1 MVKMEYTFGLT
12 VTLYEETVRTF
23 ILLISLMLLPTMTWA
38 NSGEK
43 KADESAGPV
52 IEYVE
57 MKPKF
62 TVNLAEP
69 KKYLMLNV
77 QLLVEG
83 ADHLEIIKK
92 HMPVLRHEMIM
103 MLSGTKSADLQTMEQ
118 REALRMKTKQLI
130 TDILTKAQN
139 SDGFRDVFFSE
150 FLIN

>member
-1 MVKMEYTFGLT
+1 M
-12 VTLYEETVRTF
+12 RTF
-23 ILLISLMLLPTMTWA
+23 ILLISLMMLPIAAWA

-69 KKYLMLNV
+69 RKYLVLNV
-77 QLLVEG
+77 QLLMEG
-83 ADHLEIIKK
+83 AEHVEKVKK

-103 MLSGTKSADLQTMEQ
+103 MLSGMRSTDLQSMEQ
-118 REALRMKTKQLI
+118 REALRLKTKQLL
-130 TDILTKAQN
+130 TDLLTKIQN

>member
-1 MVKMEYTFGLT
+1 MEYTFGPT
-12 VTLYEETVRTF
+12 ITLYEETVRTF
-23 ILLISLMLLPTMTWA
+23 ILLISLMLLPMMTWA

-77 QLLVEG
+77 QLLAEG
-83 ADHLEIIKK
+83 AENVEKIKK
-92 HMPVLRHEMIM
+92 YMPVLRHEMIM
-103 MLSGTKSADLQTMEQ
+103 MLSGMKSTDLQTMEQ

-130 TDILTKAQN
+130 TDLLTKSQN

>member
-1 MVKMEYTFGLT
+1 M
-12 VTLYEETVRTF
+12 RTF
-23 ILLISLMLLPTMTWA
+23 ILLISLLLAPMLALA

-43 KADESAGPV
+43 KAEENAGPV
-52 IEYVE
+52 IEYLE

-69 KKYLMLNV
+69 KKYLLLNV

-83 ADHLEIIKK
+83 AEHVEKVKK

-103 MLSGTKSADLQTMEQ
+103 MLSGMRAADLQTMEQ
-118 REALRMKTKQLI
+118 REALRLKTKQLI
-130 TDILTKAQN
+130 TDLLTKIQN

>member
-1 MVKMEYTFGLT
+1 MEYTFGLT
-12 VTLYEETVRTF
+12 ITLYEETVRTF
-23 ILLISLMLLPTMTWA
+23 ILLISLMLLPMLAGA

-83 ADHLEIIKK
+83 AEHVEKVKK

-103 MLSGTKSADLQTMEQ
+103 MLSGMKSTDLQSMEQ
-118 REALRMKTKQLI
+118 REALRVITKQLI
-130 TDILTKAQN
+130 TDLLTKIQN

>member
-1 MVKMEYTFGLT
+1 MRKMIF
-12 VTLYEETVRTF
+12 
-23 ILLISLMLLPTMTWA
+23 LMMLMCLPALGFA
-38 NSGEK
+38 NSGGGE
-43 KADESAGPV
+43 AAAEESSGPA

-77 QLLVEG
+77 QLLIEG
-83 ADHLEIIKK
+83 KENIDKIKK

-103 MLSGTKSADLQTMEQ
+103 MLSGLHVTDLQTMEQ
-118 REALRMKTKQLI
+118 REALRVKTKQMI
-130 TDILTKAQN
+130 TDLLIKIQN

-150 FLIN
+150 FLVN

>member
-1 MVKMEYTFGLT
+1 MEYTFVLT
-12 VTLYEETVRTF
+12 TTLYEETVRTF
-23 ILLISLMLLPTMTWA
+23 ILLISLMMLPIAAWA

-77 QLLVEG
+77 QLLMEG
-83 ADHLEIIKK
+83 AENVEKIKK

-103 MLSGTKSADLQTMEQ
+103 MLSGMRSTDLQSMEQ
-118 REALRMKTKQLI
+118 REALRLKTKQLI
-130 TDILTKAQN
+130 TDLLTKIQN

>member
-1 MVKMEYTFGLT
+1 MR
-12 VTLYEETVRTF
+12 TLL
-23 ILLISLMLLPTMTWA
+23 LLISLVLLPLVASA

-83 ADHLEIIKK
+83 AEHVEKVKK

-103 MLSGTKSADLQTMEQ
+103 MLSGMQSADLQSMEQ

-130 TDILTKAQN
+130 TDLLTKIQN

>member
-1 MVKMEYTFGLT
+1 MLP
-12 VTLYEETVRTF
+12 
-23 ILLISLMLLPTMTWA
+23 LLLLPALALA
-38 NSGEK
+38 NSGGEE

-69 KKYLMLNV
+69 KKYLMINV
-77 QLLVEG
+77 QLLIEG
-83 ADHLEIIKK
+83 AEHVEKIKK

-103 MLSGTKSADLQTMEQ
+103 MLSGLRVADLQTMEQ
-118 REALRMKTKQLI
+118 REALRAKTKQMI
-130 TDILTKAQN
+130 TDLLIKIQN

-150 FLIN
+150 FLVN

>member
-1 MVKMEYTFGLT
+1 MRKI
-12 VTLYEETVRTF
+12 
-23 ILLISLMLLPTMTWA
+23 ILLVSLLLLPILAAA
-38 NSGEK
+38 NSGGAE

-52 IEYVE
+52 IEYLE

-83 ADHLEIIKK
+83 AEAVAKVKK

-103 MLSGTKSADLQTMEQ
+103 MLSGMHVTDLQTMEQ
-118 REALRMKTKQLI
+118 REALRLKTKQLI
-130 TDILTKAQN
+130 TDLLTKIQN

-150 FLIN
+150 FLVN